1 MDILFDRLDHLVGSP
16 DALRNCLTVD
26 ASARELQDGDPIR
39 IFNDLGDFVAK
50 VHVTDK
56 MLEGTIWMRDGWVG
70 LNNVTSGSD
79 VLPDAALNLFPFTVG
94 QTNFGAQVDVA
105 GVSE

>member
-1 MDILFDRLDHLVGSP
+1 M
-16 DALRNCLTVD
+16 D

-56 MLEGTIWMRDGWVG
+56 MLEGNHM
-70 LNNVTSGSD
+70 
-79 VLPDAALNLFPFTVG
+79 DARWLGRL
-94 QTNFGAQVDVA
+94 
-105 GVSE
+105 E